1 MALRTWKI
9 DTTHSNISF
18 LVRHML
24 VSKVHGQ
31 FTSWSG
37 AIDFAEAVPSAGR
50 VVVVIDAASIDTQLP
65 ERDKHLR
72 SSDFLDVRDHPF
84 IVFESA
90 SVEATGAQQLKVI
103 GSLTLRGVTRE
114 VVLDVEYG
122 GRMRDGKGIERIGFS
137 ARTTISRKAFGIT
150 FNEVLPAG
158 GLVVGDKLE
167 ILIDVEAAEA
177 FATDAEQS
185 AAA

>member
-1 MALRTWKI
+1 MSLKTWKI

-31 FTSWSG
+31 FTRWSG
-37 AIDFAEAVPSAGR
+37 AIEFAEAVPRAGR
-50 VVVVIDAASIDTQLP
+50 VTVVIDASSIDTQLP
-65 ERDKHLR
+65 ARDQHLR
-72 SSDFLDVRDHPF
+72 SSDFLDVRQHPY

-90 SVEATGAQQLKVI
+90 SVEAIAARQLRVI

-122 GRMRDGKGIERIGFS
+122 GRMRDANGIEHVGFS
-137 ARTTISRKAFGIT
+137 ARTTISRKAFGMT

-167 ILIDVEAAEA
+167 LIIDIEAAD
-177 FATDAEQS
+177 ATAGDTQHS